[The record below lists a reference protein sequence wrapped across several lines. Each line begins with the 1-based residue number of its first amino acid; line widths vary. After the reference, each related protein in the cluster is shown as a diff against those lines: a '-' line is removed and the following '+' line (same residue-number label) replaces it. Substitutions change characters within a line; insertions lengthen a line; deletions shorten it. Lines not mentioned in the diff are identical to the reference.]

1 MDKIILTGI
10 SAIGFHG
17 VHDFE
22 RKNGQMFSVDLEIGI
37 DLSKAGK
44 NDELSETIDYS
55 AVVGKVI
62 NVLTGPPVNLI
73 EKVAELVSE
82 EIFKNFIQAKSV
94 VVVVHKPEAPVG
106 AEILDV
112 AVRIERTR

>member
-10 SAIGFHG
+10 SAVGFHG

-44 NDELSETIDYS
+44 NDELSETIDY
-55 AVVGKVI
+55 ALVVAIVI
-62 NVLTGPPVNLI
+62 KFLTGPPVNLI
-73 EKVAELVSE
+73 EKLAELISE
-82 EIFKNFIQAKSV
+82 DILNNFIQAKSV
-94 VVVVHKPEAPVG
+94 SVVIHKPEAPVG

-112 AVRIERTR
+112 AVRIKRVR

>member
-55 AVVGKVI
+55 SVVGMVI
-62 NVLTGPPVNLI
+62 NILTGQPVNLI
-73 EKVAELVSE
+73 EKIGELVCE
-82 EIFKNFIQAKSV
+82 EILKNFLQANSV
-94 VVVVHKPEAPVG
+94 IVVVHKPDAPVG

-112 AVRIERTR
+112 AVRIERSR

>member
-10 SAIGFHG
+10 SAVGFHG
-17 VHDFE
+17 IHDFE
-22 RKNGQMFSVDLEIGI
+22 RKNGQSFSVDVEIGL

-44 NDELSETIDYS
+44 NDELNQTIDYS
-55 AVVGKVI
+55 LVVGMVI

-82 EIFKNFIQAKSV
+82 EIFRNFHQAKSV

>member
-1 MDKIILTGI
+1 VDKIILTGI
-10 SAIGFHG
+10 SAVGFHG

-73 EKVAELVSE
+73 EKVAELVSD
-82 EIFKNFIQAKSV
+82 

>member
-10 SAIGFHG
+10 STVGFHG

-22 RKNGQMFSVDLEIGI
+22 RKNGQLFSVDLEIGL

-44 NDELSETIDYS
+44 SDELDATIDYS
-55 AVVGKVI
+55 SVVGAVI
-62 NVLTGPPVNLI
+62 SILTGPPVNLI
-73 EKVAELVSE
+73 EKLAELISE
-82 EIFKNFIQAKSV
+82 EIFKNFIQAKSIIV
-94 VVVVHKPEAPVG
+94 VIHKPEAPVG

-112 AVRIERTR
+112 AVRIERNR

>member
-10 SAIGFHG
+10 SAVGFHG

-22 RKNGQMFSVDLEIGI
+22 RKNGQLFSIDLEIGL

-55 AVVGKVI
+55 SVVGMVI
-62 NVLTGPPVNLI
+62 NILTGQPVNLI
-73 EKVAELVSE
+73 EKIAELVCE
-82 EIFKNFIQAKSV
+82 EIFKNFMQAKSV
-94 VVVVHKPEAPVG
+94 TVVIHKPEAPVG
-106 AEILDV
+106 ANILDV
-112 AVRIERTR
+112 AVKLERVR

>member
-10 SAIGFHG
+10 SAVGFHG

-22 RKNGQMFSVDLEIGI
+22 RKNGQLFSVDLEIGL

-55 AVVGKVI
+55 SVVGMVI
-62 NVLTGPPVNLI
+62 NTLTGHPVNLI
-73 EKVAELVSE
+73 EKIAELVCE
-82 EIFKNFIQAKSV
+82 EIFKNFMQAKSV
-94 VVVVHKPEAPVG
+94 TVVIHKPEAPVG
-106 AEILDV
+106 ANILDV
-112 AVRIERTR
+112 AVKLERVR

>member
-10 SAIGFHG
+10 SAVGFHG

-22 RKNGQMFSVDLEIGI
+22 RKNGQLFSVDLEIGW

-55 AVVGKVI
+55 SVVGMVI
-62 NVLTGPPVNLI
+62 NILTGQPVNLI
-73 EKVAELVSE
+73 EKIGELVCE
-82 EIFKNFIQAKSV
+82 EIFKNFMQAKSV
-94 VVVVHKPEAPVG
+94 TVVIHKPEAPVG
-106 AEILDV
+106 ANILDV
-112 AVRIERTR
+112 AVKLERVR

>member
-10 SAIGFHG
+10 SAVGFHG

-62 NVLTGPPVNLI
+62 NV
-73 EKVAELVSE
+73 
-82 EIFKNFIQAKSV
+82 FQAKSV